1 MTVSADYYDLLLV
14 ARDAAPE
21 DIKKAFRRAALKHH
35 PDKGGDEEMFK
46 EINAAWE
53 TLGDE
58 DKRKTYDRT
67 IYRSGSTVTT
77 RSNSKENPP
86 PPDRSKTFDAKT
98 FDATSRARSTS
109 KTNPP
114 PPTRHPSPVR
124 KQASVVIPDDLNAL
138 TVKDL
143 KELMTSMNMRHDDC
157 IEKKELIARI
167 NSRKRPNDNG
177 RGKENTSSNVPNTF
191 FPNNSVRIKV
201 ITMGAAGVG
210 KSCLVKRY
218 CEGRFVNRYITTI
231 GVDYGVKSVPNIHK
245 HSCKVNFFDL
255 SGQPEFSEIRI
266 EFYRDAQGVLLCY
279 DCTQKQTF
287 KDLTQWMFE
296 SRMHGLDLE
305 KDRVIAVLCA
315 TKCDQNG
322 RQVSRSEGAAFAQE
336 KGMLFFETSAQ
347 SGENVNDA
355 LNAVFE
361 RVVATQ
367 LEARSKM
374 GL

>member
-1 MTVSADYYDLLLV
+1 M
-14 ARDAAPE
+14 
-21 DIKKAFRRAALKHH
+21 
-35 PDKGGDEEMFK
+35 
-46 EINAAWE
+46 
-53 TLGDE
+53 
-58 DKRKTYDRT
+58 
-67 IYRSGSTVTT
+67 
-77 RSNSKENPP
+77 
-86 PPDRSKTFDAKT
+86 
-98 FDATSRARSTS
+98 
-109 KTNPP
+109 
-114 PPTRHPSPVR
+114 
-124 KQASVVIPDDLNAL
+124 
-138 TVKDL
+138 
-143 KELMTSMNMRHDDC
+143 
-157 IEKKELIARI
+157 
-167 NSRKRPNDNG
+167 
-177 RGKENTSSNVPNTF
+177 
-191 FPNNSVRIKV
+191 
-201 ITMGAAGVG
+201 
-210 KSCLVKRY
+210 
-218 CEGRFVNRYITTI
+218 
-231 GVDYGVKSVPNIHK
+231 PNIHK